1 MQLDDLGRLLDDSL
15 SADAGRRQAAEAVLT
30 QSFTSPGFALLL
42 AQSLQL
48 SMPLP
53 LAHLA
58 SLLLKKVV
66 IAHWEVDESNG
77 YVIGDDEK
85 TSIRATLVHGLSQL
99 LHGAA
104 PTHANDSKFQ
114 TALCLVLAEVV
125 KHDWPEKWPDL
136 FPVVLQLL
144 SSTENEAHVQFA
156 IKFFSCA
163 IDHVASEHFVALIPL
178 LFPHLERL
186 FTADQSP
193 SRLRARVI
201 AIVQTCLTMTGVLAH
216 AGDAAA
222 GQVLHAN
229 VTPWIGRF
237 VALLTPQHEA
247 LHLYVLR
254 ALAVFVGEWPKDMS
268 SLIPDILPPV
278 WQLLVAGVPAY
289 ETHVVL
295 ATDDAD
301 NNGYD
306 SDDGASIGRA
316 ATVVQLFEFVRS
328 LVQAPTK
335 KTKGLIVSAMQP
347 LVLHMVS
354 YMQIT
359 ASQMELWEDDPN
371 KYIADEDDDSME
383 YNVRNSGV
391 DLLQELET
399 ALGSNMLSTMIHA
412 AQTRLADATSSWR
425 VHEAS
430 LLVMGT
436 LAKPLMKT
444 VCINVSSVK
453 IRPRQVRSDDFA
465 MTMCTLRVDVYLK
478 ARALW
483 CASRFAKAMN
493 EAQLQAFL
501 DVAVSGLDVHQVLPV
516 KLYACRAIGL
526 LLFHDQADTLVQPM
540 AANILDRLMGLCASA
555 TTETIHVVLETMAS
569 IVHAVDAPHV
579 APIALLFVQFV
590 LSLWSQRVDDRMVHD
605 MTISILAAFLGF
617 EAETSTQLVVE
628 GVVATYR
635 PLLHTLHVSQAI
647 ELLEMVLKH
656 ALPHATPSLQS
667 SLVRAV
673 LDPLLGLLLSTD
685 DGSVLQ
691 VGGDCLKWCVMHAA
705 SDVQSTPV
713 TGMSNGVDGVMQ
725 VAAKLL
731 SPSVSDAVAINVGGL
746 VSQVLLHLASVLPV
760 ETVQSL
766 LLAVSQRLAA
776 AAMPSLV
783 QSLCLV
789 YARLIHSHGA
799 SVILEA
805 LAALPAPAH
814 GPGPTML
821 EFVCATWVQHQAEF
835 YGQYALKVTVL
846 ALLKIVE
853 ANDVRVANLLVL
865 GDPVVDVGAKRTLR
879 SSKKTHE
886 FTRVPFSTKVL
897 GVLAQTYILVAM
909 DAEDDEDALGDGAGW
924 SDSEDDDEDDALY
937 GQAQISSTFAP
948 SDKYQL
954 LSEMLEDQGG
964 FGDDEGEPDEDALE
978 AAMDPLNEID
988 LKSHIAHVV
997 RTYSATANFNAIAST
1012 LSVSEQDIL
1021 KDILQS

>member
-15 SADAGRRQAAEAVLT
+15 SADAGRRQAAEAILT
-30 QSFTSPGFALLL
+30 QSFTTSGFALLL
-42 AQSLQL
+42 TQSLQL

-66 IAHWEVDESNG
+66 VAHWEVDESNG
-77 YVIGDDEK
+77 YVIGDEEK

-99 LHGAA
+99 LQGAA
-104 PTHANDSKFQ
+104 PAHAADSKFQ

-136 FPVVLQLL
+136 FPVILQLL
-144 SSTENEAHVQFA
+144 SNTEHEGHVQFA

-186 FTADQSP
+186 FMADPSP

-201 AIVQTCLTMTGVLAH
+201 AIVQTCLTMIGVLAH

-237 VALLTPQHEA
+237 VALLTPEHEA

-254 ALAVFVGEWPKDMS
+254 ALAVFVAEWPKDMS
-268 SLIPDILPPV
+268 SLVPDILPPV
-278 WQLLVAGVPAY
+278 WQVLVAGVPAY
-289 ETHVVL
+289 ETQVVL

-335 KTKGLIVSAMQP
+335 KTKALVLTAMQP

-371 KYIADEDDDSME
+371 KYIADEDDESME

-391 DLLQELET
+391 DLLHELET
-399 ALGSNMLSTMIHA
+399 ALGSNMLATTIHA

-425 VHEAS
+425 VHEAA

-444 VCINVSSVK
+444 SETTKALDIAA
-453 IRPRQVRSDDFA
+453 FLE
-465 MTMCTLRVDVYLK
+465 TLFRVLQAPETNVYLK

-483 CASRFAKAMN
+483 CASRFAKTMN

-579 APIALLFVQFV
+579 APIALPFVQFV
-590 LSLWSQRVDDRMVHD
+590 LSLWQQRVDDRMVHD

-617 EAETSTQLVVE
+617 EAEASTQLVVE

-656 ALPHATPSLQS
+656 ALPHATPSLKS

-713 TGMSNGVDGVMQ
+713 TGMANGVEGVMQ

-731 SPSVSDAVAINVGGL
+731 SPAVSDAVAINVGGL

-776 AAMPSLV
+776 ANMPSLI

-799 SVILEA
+799 SVILDA
-805 LAALPAPAH
+805 LAALPAPAT

-865 GDPVVDVGAKRTLR
+865 GDPVVDMKAKRTLR
-879 SSKKTHE
+879 SSKKTQE

-937 GQAQISSTFAP
+937 NQAQISSTFAP

-964 FGDDEGEPDEDALE
+964 FGDDEGEPDDDALE

-988 LKSHIAHVV
+988 LKNHIAQVV

-1012 LSVSEQDIL
+1012 LSPTEQDIL